1 MTKNKLFITDTILR
15 DAHQSQAA
23 TRMRI
28 EDMIPALEKLDKI
41 GYWSVECWG
50 GATFDAC
57 MRFLNEDPW
66 ERLRTIKKHMPNTK
80 LQMLLRGQNL
90 LGYKHYADDVVDMFV
105 KKSIENGIDVIRIFD
120 ALNDVRNIEQALKS
134 CKKYGGIAEVALS
147 YTQSPVHIEDYF
159 VDLAK
164 RLEKMGA
171 DVICIKDMANLLL
184 PYDAY
189 SLVKR
194 LKESVKVPIHLH
206 THNTTGTGDMTYLMA
221 AQAGVDIVDCA
232 LSPFANGTANP
243 STEALVA
250 TMRGTERDTGL
261 DLEKLSEVA
270 AHFRTVADKMKSEG
284 TLDPKVL
291 NVDAKTLLYQVP
303 GGMLSNT
310 ISQLKQAGK
319 EDKYYDVL
327 AEVPRVRADFGYP
340 PLVTPTSQIV
350 GTQAVMNVISGERY
364 KMVPKESKALLRGE
378 YGTLPA
384 AVNEDVRKKCI
395 GDDKVITCRPAD
407 LIEPE
412 LKKYALEMKE
422 KGIGKCEEDVLS
434 YALFP
439 QVAEKFFAVRDK
451 AQPDENS
458 VRELI
463 VEDLSV

>member
-1 MTKNKLFITDTILR
+1 MENKKLYITDTILR

-23 TRMRI
+23 TRMKL
-28 EDMIPALEKLDKI
+28 EDMIPALEKLDSM

-50 GATFDAC
+50 GATFDSC

-90 LGYKHYADDVVDMFV
+90 LGYKHYSDDVVDMFV
-105 KKSIENGIDVIRIFD
+105 KKSIENGIEVIRIFD
-120 ALNDVRNIEQALKS
+120 ALNDVRNIEQAIKS
-134 CKKYGGIAEVALS
+134 CKKYGGICEAALS
-147 YTQSPVHIEDYF
+147 YTESPVHNEEYF

-164 RLEKMGA
+164 KLEKMGA
-171 DVICIKDMANLLL
+171 DTICIKDMANLLL

-189 SLVKR
+189 SLVKK
-194 LKESVKVPIHLH
+194 LKENVKVPIHLH

-232 LSPFANGTANP
+232 LSPFANGTSNP

-250 TMRGTERDTGL
+250 TLKGTERDTGL
-261 DLEKLSEVA
+261 DLTNLSEAA
-270 AHFRTVADKMKSEG
+270 AHFRKIADKMKAEG

-291 NVDAKTLLYQVP
+291 NVDTKTLIYQVP
-303 GGMLSNT
+303 GGMLSNLL
-310 ISQLKQAGK
+310 SQLKQANA

-327 AEVPRVRADFGYP
+327 AEVPRVRKDFGYP

-350 GTQAVMNVISGERY
+350 GTQAVLNVLSGERY

-378 YGTLPA
+378 YGRLPGE
-384 AVNEDVRKKCI
+384 VNEEVRKKAI
-395 GDDKVITCRPAD
+395 GNDKVITCRPAD
-407 LIEPE
+407 LLEPE
-412 LKKYALEMKE
+412 LVKYATEMKE
-422 KGIGKCEEDVLS
+422 KGIGKCEEDILS

-451 AQPDENS
+451 EEDDENTI
-458 VRELI
+458 RNLI